1 MGAGVADH
9 GVLARHDG
17 GEINADRP
25 DLHAEIRA
33 TPREMSRI
41 GARDQRLGRRAAGV
55 DASPTDQIALDERD
69 LLARRRKPAD
79 HRRSSLP
86 GADHDR
92 IEMAVHRS
100 AQMMMSPR
108 MMAPA
113 SSMKAAGVSRPNAFA
128 M

>member
-33 TPREMSRI
+33 APREMSRI